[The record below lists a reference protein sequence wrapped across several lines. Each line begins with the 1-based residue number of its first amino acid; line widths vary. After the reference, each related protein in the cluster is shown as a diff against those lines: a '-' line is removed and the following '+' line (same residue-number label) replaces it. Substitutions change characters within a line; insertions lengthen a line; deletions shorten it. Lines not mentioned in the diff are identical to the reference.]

1 MKKFPFTCVGGGGF
15 VLAATMLAG
24 SAHAGCTDN
33 LSADRE
39 LNIRSGPSTSYNS
52 VGRIPGDVCGI
63 RIRNCDDG
71 WCRVSYRGTDGYSSQ
86 FYLRRTEGRDRAAR
100 RDNDDGFEKWLD
112 VAGEIFA
119 ELSRSPDW
127 ERIGVL
133 QVDRDRDR
141 DVIQLDRRDGRFDAL
156 RMRVRGAP
164 VDIRRVVVV
173 YGNGKRDRLDFD
185 RTIDRNG
192 ETGELALRGN
202 NGRFIDRI
210 ILVHQKARR
219 RGRPSEVEIW
229 ARKTSE
235 GRGRGPQVRLG
246 PDWERLGAKS
256 VDRKRDRDVIRLSRR
271 DGSFDAL
278 RLAADRND
286 VRIRRVAVKYGN
298 GVQHEVEVDRRLRDG
313 ELSDVIELRGKR
325 GRFIDQVVLVYET
338 VGRGPRARVEVWGRE
353 TRS

>member
-1 MKKFPFTCVGGGGF
+1 MRNLNAMCVGSGGL
-15 VLAATMLAG
+15 VLALTMLAG
-24 SAHAGCTDN
+24 SAHAGCTSN
-33 LSADRE
+33 LSAERE
-39 LNIRSGPSTSYNS
+39 LNIRSGPATSYDP
-52 VGRIPGDVCGI
+52 VGRIPGDACGI
-63 RIRNCDDG
+63 RIRSCDDG
-71 WCRVSYRGTDGYSSQ
+71 WCRISYRGTEGYSSE
-86 FYLRRTEGRDRAAR
+86 FYLRRTENRERAGRRGD
-100 RDNDDGFEKWLD
+100 DNGFEKWLD

-119 ELSRSPDW
+119 KLSRDPDW
-127 ERIGVL
+127 ERIGALEVG
-133 QVDRDRDR
+133 RDRDR

-185 RTIDRNG
+185 RTIRRNG

-219 RGRPSEVEIW
+219 AGRPSEVEIW
-229 ARKTSE
+229 GRKSSD
-235 GRGRGPQVRLG
+235 GRRRGPQAGLG

-271 DGSFDAL
+271 DGRFDAL

-298 GVQHEVEVDRRLRDG
+298 GSQHEVEVDRRIRNG

-353 TRS
+353 TRG